1 MISNRL
7 DPISK
12 SVHLDMKKAL
22 VVKPLTITQP
32 LRKFS
37 GTSGIIA

>member
-1 MISNRL
+1 MDELEAFVSQSKLVANRL

-22 VVKPLTITQP
+22 IVKPLT
-32 LRKFS
+32 F
-37 GTSGIIA
+37 